1 MMRLLNRYGAADMDL
16 AVKEALVA
24 GVQHP
29 NAVRLEARRSLSGLS
44 KQNGR
49 LF

>member
-29 NAVRLEARRSLSGLS
+29 NAVRLDESRHPTLRAPVLV
-44 KQNGR
+44 
-49 LF
+49 